1 MEKKNKERK
10 EKEPADGIVI
20 VRFFQILA
28 FSLPVALMLL
38 VLTGKA
44 QPMVNSQPP
53 SQALIAT
60 MYVVVSVAIFVVSA
74 LSGWYLNRRE
84 IKENNEKIREF
95 EEEYNL

>member
-1 MEKKNKERK
+1 MDKKNDKRK
-10 EKEPADGIVI
+10 EKEPGEGIVR
-20 VRFFQILA
+20 VLQILA